1 MTQKKAEK
9 ESGKRVY
16 LANQNIN
23 GQINFLDLHVI
34 RTRVSKPSAWN
45 TSQIPADLQMQSA
58 STSNNSKD
66 KCFDRGKSVPC
77 EEQAW

>member
-1 MTQKKAEK
+1 MDDQKKAEK

-45 TSQIPADLQMQSA
+45 TSQIPADL
-58 STSNNSKD
+58 
-66 KCFDRGKSVPC
+66 
-77 EEQAW
+77 